1 MIEIVSDNIISSFGF
16 STDINYQA
24 VKAGRTSVEA
34 YPDLLSSGVGT
45 AASYIGNKVFN
56 EVFADFCMLDPDHYS
71 KVEKAVM
78 LSVKM
83 ASQDCN
89 VDLSCPDTAFYLAS
103 TKGNVHYLD
112 LGDAHNPAIPL
123 WHTAKRVAKYF
134 GNSTTPVVVSNACI
148 SGLSA
153 IIAAAR
159 ALESGRI
166 RCAVV
171 SGVDMLSKF
180 VILGFSSLKA
190 LSAEPCRP
198 FDINRNGLNLGEA
211 AATVILQRADSRSK
225 LPKFVAGFMRNDAY
239 HISSPSKT
247 AEGSF
252 HVLSDVLKYVKA
264 SDVAFVNA
272 HGTSTLYN
280 DEMEAVAIA
289 RAGLDAVPVNSLKGC
304 FGHTLGAAGILESII
319 SVRAL
324 QDGTVLKTIGFGEL
338 GVSKRINVAAEN
350 TATDKKY
357 FIKLISGFGGSNSAA
372 LFKKGE

>member
-16 STDINYQA
+16 SSDDNYQA
-24 VKAGRTSVEA
+24 VKEGRSSVEVF
-34 YPDLLSSGVGT
+34 PNLLDSGIRT
-45 AASYIGNKVFN
+45 AASYIDCKAFN

-71 KVEKAVM
+71 KVEKSVM

-83 ASQDCN
+83 ASQNCN
-89 VDLSCPDTAFYLAS
+89 IDLSSPGTAFYLAS

-123 WHTAKRVAKYF
+123 WHTAMRVAKYF

-159 ALESGRI
+159 ALECGRI

-190 LSAEPCRP
+190 LSVEPCRP
-198 FDINRNGLNLGEA
+198 FDLNRNGLNLGEA

-225 LPKFVAGFMRNDAY
+225 FPKFVAGFVRNDAY

-252 HVLSDVLKYVKA
+252 LVLSDVLKYVKA
-264 SDVAFVNA
+264 ADVAFVNA

-289 RAGLDAVPVNSLKGC
+289 RAGLDGVPVNSLKGC
-304 FGHTLGAAGILESII
+304 FGHTLGAAGIVESII
-319 SVRAL
+319 SARAL
-324 QDGTVLKTIGFGEL
+324 QDGTVLKTVGFGEP
-338 GVSKRINVAAEN
+338 GVSKKINIADSN

-357 FIKLISGFGGSNSAA
+357 FIKLISGFGGSNAAA

>member
-1 MIEIVSDNIISSFGF
+1 M
-16 STDINYQA
+16 
-24 VKAGRTSVEA
+24 
-34 YPDLLSSGVGT
+34 
-45 AASYIGNKVFN
+45 
-56 EVFADFCMLDPDHYS
+56 
-71 KVEKAVM
+71 
-78 LSVKM
+78 
-83 ASQDCN
+83 
-89 VDLSCPDTAFYLAS
+89 
-103 TKGNVHYLD
+103 HYLD

-159 ALESGRI
+159 ALECGRI

-198 FDINRNGLNLGEA
+198 FDLNRNGLNLGEA

-225 LPKFVAGFMRNDAY
+225 FPKFVAGFVRNDAY

-264 SDVAFVNA
+264 ADVAFVNA

-289 RAGLDAVPVNSLKGC
+289 RAGLDGVPVNSLKGC
-304 FGHTLGAAGILESII
+304 FGHTLGAAGIVESII
-319 SVRAL
+319 SARAL
-324 QDGTVLKTIGFGEL
+324 QDGTVLKTVGFGEP
-338 GVSKRINVAAEN
+338 GVSKKINVADSN

-357 FIKLISGFGGSNSAA
+357 FIKLISGFGGSNAAA